1 MAEQQISN
9 EELEKLQ
16 KKLLDMAK
24 VIKNIFEENQFKY
37 FILGGTLLGAVR
49 HKGFIPWDDDFDFVM
64 PRKDYEQF
72 LQIIDSYLPD
82 EYGVIHYKRKECQ
95 DNPDIKKVMLHS
107 AKIIDLN
114 SYLYTEKNGEILKRN
129 VFIDIIPLDGIPNGK
144 VKEIIYRLKIYIRLF
159 SLKIARINDETYFN
173 NGYIG
178 NNKFKKFAYKTVK
191 ALKIGKNRDSIAAL
205 EKFDKTLAEN
215 DYNKCNKVSNIL
227 GGHGLFKETFYRKD
241 IEDGKSYNFE
251 DTTFIGPQN
260 YNVILTKMYGS
271 DYNIIPPENSPIRQC
286 KHSIKIEISNGE
298 R

>member
-178 NNKFKKFAYKTVK
+178 NNRLKKFAYKTVK

-241 IEDGKSYNFE
+241 IGDGKSYNFE

-260 YNVILTKMYGS
+260 YNVILTKMYGN

-286 KHSIKIEISNGE
+286 KHSIKIEINNGE
-298 R
+298 K